1 MSERKKEAGLKS
13 ILIVSAFILGIVLG
27 AVFPFQRS
35 ETNTQL
41 NGKIPSGLVVYPE
54 LRVNVYD
61 KDGNL
66 LRTYKK
72 VGDLPTKNLLLYL
85 LNSWW
90 YGTGS
95 IQLYNY
101 TMVDE
106 SGTSRTPAN
115 GCYHSTYF
123 ATVSSINGISLKVA
137 LGSGT
142 TTPTIN
148 DYALANKLA
157 EAPVTYYTFSY
168 NSTHMWI
175 AVKATYTASSA
186 TSITEVG
193 LFAYDEYGSST
204 YAWFMLF
211 RDVIPQV
218 NLASSNTL
226 EVWYYIYIKY
236 A

>member
-54 LRVNVYD
+54 LRINVYD

-66 LRTYKK
+66 LHTYKK
-72 VGDLPTKNLLLYL
+72 VGDLPTKNFLLYL

-90 YGTGS
+90 HTSGS
-95 IQLYNY
+95 IQLYNN

-106 SGTSRTPAN
+106 SGTSRTPGS
-115 GCYHSTYF
+115 GCYHSTFYT
-123 ATVSSINGISLKVA
+123 TVSGVGSISLKVA

-186 TSITEVG
+186 ISVTEVG
-193 LFAYDEYGSST
+193 LFIYYNYAST
-204 YAWFMLF
+204 SYAWFMLF